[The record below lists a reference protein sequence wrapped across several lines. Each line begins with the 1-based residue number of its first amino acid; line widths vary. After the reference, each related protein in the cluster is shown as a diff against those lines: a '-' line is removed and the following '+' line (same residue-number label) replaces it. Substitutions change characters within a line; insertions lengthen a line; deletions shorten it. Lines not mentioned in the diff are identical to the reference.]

1 MEGRTPKEPTLRKSF
16 TFQKEVTCA
25 CPYGNLE
32 YLAAGLVSGLI
43 YLLPIDSSKSLKK
56 LIGHKTAVTC
66 IESCGSDP
74 HLVSGSADGTVR
86 IWVGN
91 EQADSWC
98 LNVSKAPITSLSL
111 SPHFDTL
118 VVASQGAVSVW
129 DPQRCQKIIDFQPQS
144 SNINT
149 VSISADSLVAVTG
162 SDSGELTIYDL
173 RSGTISRTLNL
184 KSPIYSTSIRQS
196 GSSIAAGCL
205 NGTVHLWDCR
215 TQTFIVQTPLH
226 HEKVTSLSFH
236 PTLPFLLSA
245 SDDTKI
251 AVCNADTRGLI
262 FTLECH
268 TEGVKYVRWSE
279 DGHTF
284 SSCGSDK
291 RAVIWDEPVWDVPIT
306 QPVTVNHTQRKYP
319 TPQKLGRFNK
329 PIPRSPSPDPQPEV
343 ENGIQVKCEEAETMK
358 KYIGMMHTI
367 TGQIATLSQMLSK
380 IEGRMN
386 AMDEQIAIL
395 EKEKRKQAKIALKG
409 RK

>member
-1 MEGRTPKEPTLRKSF
+1 MEGKPPKEPTLRKSF
-16 TFQKEVTCA
+16 TFQKDVTCA
-25 CPYGNLE
+25 CPYGNLQ

-43 YLLPIDSSKSLKK
+43 FLLPIDPSKSLKK
-56 LIGHKTAVTC
+56 LIGHKNSVTC

-74 HLVSGSADGTVR
+74 HRVSGSSDGTVR

-91 EQADSWC
+91 DQGDSWC
-98 LNVSKAPITSLSL
+98 LNVSKSPISSIAL

-118 VVASQGAVSVW
+118 VIASEGNVSVW
-129 DPQRCQKIIDFQPQS
+129 DPQRCQKIRDFEPQS
-144 SNINT
+144 SLIHS
-149 VSISADSLVAVTG
+149 VSISADSLVVVTG
-162 SDSGELTIYDL
+162 SESGELTIYDL
-173 RSGTISRTLNL
+173 RSGTISRILNL

-196 GSSIAAGCL
+196 GSSIVAGCL

-215 TQTFIVQTPLH
+215 TKTFFAQTPLH

-251 AVCNADTRGLI
+251 AVCNADTRALI

-268 TEGVKYVRWSE
+268 SEGVEYVRWSE
-279 DGHTF
+279 DGCTF
-284 SSCGSDK
+284 SSCGHDK
-291 RAVIWDEPVWDVPIT
+291 RAVIWDEPVWEIPVT
-306 QPVTVNHTQRKYP
+306 QPVTVDHTLRKHQS
-319 TPQKLGRFNK
+319 PQKLGRFNK
-329 PIPRSPSPDPQPEV
+329 PIPRPPSPEPQPEV

-367 TGQIATLSQMLSK
+367 TGQIATLGQMLSK
-380 IEGRMN
+380 IEARMN
-386 AMDEQIAIL
+386 TMDEQIAIL